1 MNGSIKLSEDEKQEM
16 IEDAEDIKR
25 GKVYNAARILSQEGS
40 IDDYIDFLSEN
51 MGLVRFIP
59 SRIIT
64 KNFKL

>member
-1 MNGSIKLSEDEKQEM
+1 MNGSIKLSGDEKQEM

-51 MGLVRFIP
+51 MDLVRFIP
-59 SRIIT
+59 SGIIT

>member
-1 MNGSIKLSEDEKQEM
+1 MNGSIKLSDDEKQEM

-25 GKVYNAARILSQEGS
+25 GKVYNSARILSQEGS

-51 MGLVRFIP
+51 MDLVRFIP
-59 SRIIT
+59 SGIIT